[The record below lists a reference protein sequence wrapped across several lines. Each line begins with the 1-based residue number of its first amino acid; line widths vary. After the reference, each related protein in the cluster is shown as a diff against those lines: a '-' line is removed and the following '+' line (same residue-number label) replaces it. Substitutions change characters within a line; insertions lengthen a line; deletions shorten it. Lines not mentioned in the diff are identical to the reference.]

1 MPDFLLPDLGEGL
14 AEAEVIAWRVKPGD
28 HVAVDQVIAEVET
41 AKAVVEVPVPYAGV
55 VSALHAEAGGVISVG
70 QPLITVTANE
80 EAGFREPGVVVP
92 EQIASMVDRGAS
104 GGGPDAA
111 GNAPADRADAGR
123 ADAGRDEAD
132 GEDAGGDEASGD
144 EASGSVLIGYGT
156 TAAPAR
162 SGRRGRRRGAV
173 SASSTGAP
181 PASAPPVRPARSAGL
196 AAPEAPPAAA
206 SAAPPAA
213 ASASSVDA
221 PGRHPRVA
229 VISPLVRKEARD
241 AGLDLTSLA
250 GTGPTGV
257 ISREDVRQAI
267 AERTASAAS
276 AEGAATGGAGHLQP
290 QLRPVPASAGDG
302 VGTDAG
308 VLGTETGVRRIP
320 LRGARRAMADKL
332 SRSRREIP
340 EATVWV
346 DVDATGLV
354 ETRRALN
361 AADPARPV
369 SLLALLA
376 RFTILGLRR
385 YPELNARVEQD
396 EIVVLERVNL
406 GFAAQTEHGLVVP
419 VVPDAHRL
427 TTRELSARL
436 GERTTAARERRLA
449 PADLAGGTFTVNNYG
464 VFGVD
469 GSAAIINHPEV
480 AILGMG
486 RVIDRPWVVNGE
498 LTVRKVAELTLAF
511 DHRACDGGTAGGF
524 LRYVADCI
532 ESPTTALGDL

>member
-1 MPDFLLPDLGEGL
+1 VTVPEFRLPDLGEGL

-28 HVAVDQVIAEVET
+28 HVTVDQVIAEVET

-55 VSALHAEAGGVISVG
+55 VTALHAEPGGVVSVG
-70 QPLITVTANE
+70 QPLITVTADSAAAAVGTVTADE
-80 EAGFREPGVVVP
+80 GAAGFREPGVVVP
-92 EQIASMVDRGAS
+92 EQVPS
-104 GGGPDAA
+104 
-111 GNAPADRADAGR
+111 PALPA
-123 ADAGRDEAD
+123 
-132 GEDAGGDEASGD
+132 EASAE

-162 SGRRGRRRGAV
+162 GGRRGRRRGAD
-173 SASSTGAP
+173 STP
-181 PASAPPVRPARSAGL
+181 PGDPPGWQ
-196 AAPEAPPAAA
+196 
-206 SAAPPAA
+206 
-213 ASASSVDA
+213 
-221 PGRHPRVA
+221 PRVG
-229 VISPLVRKEARD
+229 VISPLVRREAKD
-241 AGLDLTSLA
+241 AGLDLTRLA
-250 GTGPTGV
+250 GTGPAGV
-257 ISREDVRQAI
+257 ISRRDVRQAI
-267 AERTASAAS
+267 AERTAGVAAE
-276 AEGAATGGAGHLQP
+276 A
-290 QLRPVPASAGDG
+290 
-302 VGTDAG
+302 
-308 VLGTETGVRRIP
+308 GVRRIP

-396 EIVVLERVNL
+396 EIVVPEWVNL

-419 VVPDAHRL
+419 VVRDAHRL

-436 GERTTAARERRLA
+436 AEHTAAARERRLV
-449 PADLAGGTFTVNNYG
+449 PADPTGAPRWSGGTFTVNNYG

-480 AILGMG
+480 AILGLG
-486 RVIDRPWVVNGE
+486 RVIDRPWVVDGE

-532 ESPTTALGDL
+532 ESPATALGDL

>member
-14 AEAEVIAWRVKPGD
+14 EEAEVISWRVQVGD
-28 HVAVDQVIAEVET
+28 RVAVDQVIAEVET

-55 VSALHAEAGGVISVG
+55 VAALHATPGSSVSVG
-70 QPLITVTANE
+70 QPLLTVTADE
-80 EAGFREPGVVVP
+80 PAAGFREPGVVVP
-92 EQIASMVDRGAS
+92 GQAPAAGNGSACGAS
-104 GGGPDAA
+104 GNAAA
-111 GNAPADRADAGR
+111 GSATAGDAPAAG
-123 ADAGRDEAD
+123 E
-132 GEDAGGDEASGD
+132 

-162 SGRRGRRRGAV
+162 SRRGRRRTAAGAAAP
-173 SASSTGAP
+173 SAP
-181 PASAPPVRPARSAGL
+181 PARAARAGV
-196 AAPEAPPAAA
+196 PTPPPAAA
-206 SAAPPAA
+206 TSPAASAPAA
-213 ASASSVDA
+213 AGQ
-221 PGRHPRVA
+221 PPRVA

-241 AGLDLTSLA
+241 AGLDLSSLT
-250 GTGPTGV
+250 GTGPAGV
-257 ISREDVRQAI
+257 VSRQDVRGAI
-267 AERTASAAS
+267 AERAAPQQAPAPAAQNAG
-276 AEGAATGGAGHLQP
+276 AETGAG
-290 QLRPVPASAGDG
+290 
-302 VGTDAG
+302 
-308 VLGTETGVRRIP
+308 ERRIP
-320 LRGARRAMADKL
+320 LRGARRAAADKL

-376 RFTILGLRR
+376 RFTVLGLRR
-385 YPELNARVEQD
+385 YPELNARIEQD
-396 EIVVLERVNL
+396 EIIVPERVSL
-406 GFAAQTEHGLVVP
+406 GFAAQTDHGLVVP
-419 VVPDAHRL
+419 VVHDAHRL
-427 TTRELSARL
+427 TTRDLSARL
-436 GERTTAARERRLA
+436 AERTTAARERRLA
-449 PADLAGGTFTVNNYG
+449 PADLADGTFTVNNYG

-486 RVIDRPWVVNGE
+486 RVIDRPWVVDGQ
-498 LTVRKVAELTLAF
+498 LTVRKVTELTLAF

-532 ESPTTALGDL
+532 ESPATALGDM

>member
-14 AEAEVIAWRVKPGD
+14 EEAEVVAWRVKPGD
-28 HVAVDQVIAEVET
+28 RVEVDQVIAEVET

-55 VSALHAEAGGVISVG
+55 VAALHAAAGSTVSVG
-70 QPLITVTANE
+70 QPLLTVEADE
-80 EAGFREPGVVVP
+80 PAAGFREPGVVVP
-92 EQIASMVDRGAS
+92 GQAQDTANGVAEATDSPGA
-104 GGGPDAA
+104 GDAA
-111 GNAPADRADAGR
+111 TDDDA
-123 ADAGRDEAD
+123 A
-132 GEDAGGDEASGD
+132 ASE

-156 TAAPAR
+156 TAAPTR
-162 SGRRGRRRGAV
+162 GRRGRAGPAGRPRAR
-173 SASSTGAP
+173 P
-181 PASAPPVRPARSAGL
+181 PPRPARP
-196 AAPEAPPAAA
+196 AAPPPGTPAPSERATPPPAA
-206 SAAPPAA
+206 
-213 ASASSVDA
+213 
-221 PGRHPRVA
+221 PGRPRRVA

-241 AGLDLTSLA
+241 AGLDLGALT
-250 GTGPTGV
+250 GTGPEGV
-257 ISREDVRQAI
+257 ISREDVRLAI
-267 AERTASAAS
+267 AGRATLLEPAAPAAD
-276 AEGAATGGAGHLQP
+276 AEPGAG
-290 QLRPVPASAGDG
+290 
-302 VGTDAG
+302 
-308 VLGTETGVRRIP
+308 ERRIP
-320 LRGARRAMADKL
+320 LRGARRAAADKL

-361 AADPARPV
+361 AADPKRPV

-385 YPELNARVEQD
+385 FPELNARIERD
-396 EIVVLERVNL
+396 EIIVPEHVNL
-406 GFAAQTEHGLVVP
+406 GFAAQTDHGLVVP
-419 VVPDAHRL
+419 VVHDAHRL
-427 TTRELSARL
+427 TTRDLSARL
-436 GERTTAARERRLA
+436 AERTAAARERRLA

-486 RVIDRPWVVNGE
+486 RVIDRPWVVDGQ
-498 LTVRKVAELTLAF
+498 LTVRKVTELTLAF

-532 ESPTTALGDL
+532 ESPTTALGDM

>member
-14 AEAEVIAWRVKPGD
+14 EEAEVIAWRVKLGD
-28 HVAVDQVIAEVET
+28 RVTVDQVIAEVET

-55 VSALHAEAGGVISVG
+55 VAALHAAPGVVVAVG
-70 QPLITVTANE
+70 QPLITVTVDEPA
-80 EAGFREPGVVVP
+80 AGFREPGVVT
-92 EQIASMVDRGAS
+92 AR
-104 GGGPDAA
+104 
-111 GNAPADRADAGR
+111 ADRP
-123 ADAGRDEAD
+123 EAD
-132 GEDAGGDEASGD
+132 RE

-156 TAAPAR
+156 TTTPAR
-162 SGRRGRRRGAV
+162 TRGGRRRGRPGAPR
-173 SASSTGAP
+173 AGAP
-181 PASAPPVRPARSAGL
+181 PARPDGSPLTGTSVATTG
-196 AAPEAPPAAA
+196 PATTG
-206 SAAPPAA
+206 P
-213 ASASSVDA
+213 D
-221 PGRHPRVA
+221 RHRRVA

-241 AGLDLTSLA
+241 ANLNVTSLA
-250 GTGPTGV
+250 GTGPGGV
-257 ISREDVRQAI
+257 ISRDDVRRAI
-267 AERTASAAS
+267 AGRATAQRQPAVPDPAAS
-276 AEGAATGGAGHLQP
+276 TGAG
-290 QLRPVPASAGDG
+290 SGTTGAG
-302 VGTDAG
+302 
-308 VLGTETGVRRIP
+308 ERRIP
-320 LRGARRAMADKL
+320 LRGARRAAADKL

-354 ETRRALN
+354 ATRRALN

-385 YPELNARVEQD
+385 YPELNARIEGD
-396 EIVVLERVNL
+396 EIIVPERVNL
-406 GFAAQTEHGLVVP
+406 GFAAQTDHGLVVP
-419 VVPDAHRL
+419 IVPDAHLL

-436 GERTTAARERRLA
+436 TERTTMARDRRLA

-486 RVIDRPWVVNGE
+486 RVIDRPWVADGQ
-498 LTVRKVAELTLAF
+498 LTVRKVTELTLAF

-532 ESPTTALGDL
+532 ESPATALGDL